1 MLLQIAFDKPEH
13 LALLPQMKAFADIIE
28 IGTPVLKRFGVSAI
42 TTARELCP
50 DIMVLADT
58 KTVDGGQFEAD
69 MVFGAGAAFMTVLSC
84 ASRATHEVVGKRA
97 AAFGATVIVDT
108 ITKSGKAELLP
119 PDAVFPESYG
129 YVAVHSPTDAR
140 LAGDT
145 STSHIDAVRKMHAR
159 GFLVSLAGGIGP
171 DTLRRGDRSRTR
183 DRRRRQRH
191 HGSRKP
197 ERDSSMDSREIAQSR
212 PWLAVGQE
220 IEELLGRIDADAFAR
235 LVQAFDDPG
244 QRWFFSGQGRSGLAA
259 QMAAMRFMHL
269 GRTVHFVGE
278 VSAPSIR
285 KGDALLIISGSGETA
300 VSTGFARIAKAEGA
314 KVVTLTHK
322 PAGTLAGIADVVL
335 HVPVETTA
343 QFGGS
348 LFEQCCLILLDSVV
362 LGLARQM
369 HDAHALMLHRH
380 TNLQ

>member
-1 MLLQIAFDKPEH
+1 
-13 LALLPQMKAFADIIE
+13 
-28 IGTPVLKRFGVSAI
+28 
-42 TTARELCP
+42 
-50 DIMVLADT
+50 
-58 KTVDGGQFEAD
+58 
-69 MVFGAGAAFMTVLSC
+69 
-84 ASRATHEVVGKRA
+84 
-97 AAFGATVIVDT
+97 
-108 ITKSGKAELLP
+108 
-119 PDAVFPESYG
+119 
-129 YVAVHSPTDAR
+129 
-140 LAGDT
+140 
-145 STSHIDAVRKMHAR
+145 
-159 GFLVSLAGGIGP
+159 
-171 DTLRRGDRSRTR
+171 
-183 DRRRRQRH
+183 
-191 HGSRKP
+191 
-197 ERDSSMDSREIAQSR
+197 MDPREIAQSR

-220 IEELLGRIDADAFAR
+220 IEELLGRIDADAFAG

-285 KGDALLIISGSGETA
+285 KGDALLIISGSGETS

-335 HVPVETTA
+335 HVPVETTT

-348 LFEQCCLILLDSVV
+348 LFEQCCIILLDSVV
-362 LGLARQM
+362 LGLTRQM
-369 HDAHALMLHRH
+369 PDAHKLMLHRH